1 MADFFITELEKSIIQ
16 SFVHGF
22 QPDFDYIN
30 KKLHSNA
37 YEKTYFNINCHL
49 YDNI

>member
-30 KKLHSNA
+30 KKLNSNA
-37 YEKTYFNINCHL
+37 YKKTYFNINCHL